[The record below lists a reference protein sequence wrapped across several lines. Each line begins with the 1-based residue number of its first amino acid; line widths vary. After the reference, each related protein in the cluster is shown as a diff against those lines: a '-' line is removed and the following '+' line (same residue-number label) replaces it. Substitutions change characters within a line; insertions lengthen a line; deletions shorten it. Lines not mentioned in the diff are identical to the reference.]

1 MYNKRVKVIGGVK
14 EKQDENGKQRS
25 APAFTIKKVVVIEDR
40 NLAALFRR
48 DDYLRSLSIQYE
60 ETTEALT
67 PGLFFSEFPIA
78 P

>member
-48 DDYLRSLSIQYE
+48 DDYLRSLSIRYE
-60 ETTEALT
+60 DTTEALT
-67 PGLFFSEFPIA
+67 PGLFFSEFPIG
-78 P
+78 